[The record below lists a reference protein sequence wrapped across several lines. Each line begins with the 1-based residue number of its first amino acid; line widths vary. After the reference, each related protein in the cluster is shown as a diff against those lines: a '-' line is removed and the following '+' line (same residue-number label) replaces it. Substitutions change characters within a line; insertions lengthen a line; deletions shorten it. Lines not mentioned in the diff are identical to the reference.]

1 MIGRNIGRYVILILL
16 LSLTAGCSAP
26 QVKIGMSSTA
36 NLNLNDFEEP
46 LPVMV
51 NIYQLADAQPFEKA
65 SFEELWKKD
74 LMTLG
79 DSLLTKETLT
89 LNPASQERLV
99 YPRHD
104 QARFIAVMA
113 VFRKPEKEAWRDI
126 EPVADGFFKKRFSSK
141 VTINLKGNAI
151 EFVD

>member
-1 MIGRNIGRYVILILL
+1 MKFRNLSCCFWLL
-16 LSLTAGCSAP
+16 VLLCLAAGCSPP
-26 QVKIGMSSTA
+26 QVKMGLSSTA
-36 NLNLNDFEEP
+36 NLNLNDFDEP

-51 NIYQLADAQPFEKA
+51 NIYQLSDAQPFSKA

-89 LNPASQERLV
+89 LNPASQERLE
-99 YPRHD
+99 YLRHD
-104 QARFIAVMA
+104 QARYIAVMA
-113 VFRKPEKEAWRDI
+113 VFRKPEKEAWRDVR
-126 EPVADGFFKKRFSSK
+126 PVADGFFKKRFSSK
-141 VTINLKGNAI
+141 VTVNLKGNSV